1 MTRNDIVLFRRKSNA
16 PGATSQRSWGPRGT
30 AAATIASRLTFE
42 HVSRRYGPAAA
53 VSDITL
59 DVPPGEILCLLG
71 PSGCGK
77 TTLLRLAAGVERPT
91 AGRILLD
98 EQEVAGPE
106 RYVPPERRGIGLMF
120 QDFALFPHL
129 TIVDNVA
136 FGLKE
141 LSRSEA
147 RLAAGAALERVGLG
161 HYADDYPHILSG
173 GEQQRV
179 ALARAIVPRPSV
191 LLMDEPFSGLDS
203 RLRDIMREET
213 LAILRE
219 TRATCMIV
227 THAPEEAMRMG
238 HRIALM
244 RDGRLIQVGTA
255 EALYHAP
262 VDIDAARMFS
272 DLNEIACRVTSGKV
286 ETALGVYD
294 ANGLADGAEALL
306 CLRQRDVRIVGPE
319 KGHLGRVLAARFL
332 GDFALLE
339 IGVEGLDE
347 PLLVRVRESKA
358 AKPGTEVGVEI
369 DTTDIL
375 VFEPVPNGPASTV
388 T

>member
-1 MTRNDIVLFRRKSNA
+1 S
-16 PGATSQRSWGPRGT
+16 
-30 AAATIASRLTFE
+30 
-42 HVSRRYGPAAA
+42 
-53 VSDITL
+53 
-59 DVPPGEILCLLG
+59 
-71 PSGCGK
+71 
-77 TTLLRLAAGVERPT
+77 
-91 AGRILLD
+91 GRILLN
-98 EQEVAGPE
+98 EWEVAGPE
-106 RYVPPERRGIGLMF
+106 RFVPPERRGVGLMF

-129 TIVDNVA
+129 TIVENVA
-136 FGLKE
+136 FGLKD
-141 LSRSEA
+141 LPRA
-147 RLAAGAALERVGLG
+147 DVRMAAGAALERVGLS

-203 RLRDIMREET
+203 RLREIMREET

-244 RDGRLIQVGTA
+244 RSGRLIQVGTA

-262 VDIDAARMFS
+262 ADIDAARMFS
-272 DLNEIACRVTSGKV
+272 DLNEIACRVGNGRL
-286 ETALGVYD
+286 ETALGTFD
-294 ANGLADGAEALL
+294 ANGLAEGAEALV
-306 CLRQRDVRIVGPE
+306 CLRQRDVRIVSPG
-319 KGHLGRVLAARFL
+319 KGRSGRVLGTRFL

-347 PLLVRVRESKA
+347 PLLARVRESEA
-358 AKPGTEVGVEI
+358 ADPGTEIGVEI
-369 DTTDIL
+369 DTTDVL
-375 VFEPVPNGPASTV
+375 VFEPVPNGPAKWANSTSV
-388 T
+388 